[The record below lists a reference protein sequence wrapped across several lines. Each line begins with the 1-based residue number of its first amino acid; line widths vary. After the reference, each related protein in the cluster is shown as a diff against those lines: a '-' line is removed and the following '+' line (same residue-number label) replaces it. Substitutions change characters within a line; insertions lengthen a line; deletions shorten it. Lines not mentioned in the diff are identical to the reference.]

1 MKHEYDLWLVGLSVG
16 VAILAAFTA
25 LTIAARIPH
34 AGPKRVPYWLAGGA
48 FAMGCGIWAMHFIG
62 MLALH
67 LPIPLAYDI
76 PRTGLSL
83 LLAILASALALY
95 LVRCGIDKPLKRHLS
110 ALLMGLGISAMHY
123 VGMSALKM
131 SPPIDYQPGL
141 VLLSLAIAYAASWFA
156 LRTVTVHAPADSL
169 AMPPASAFGR
179 PTAAE
184 QGPANL
190 TSSRQLLGALYMG
203 VAIAGMHYVGMAA
216 ARFDLRSVCLAAP
229 VGLGSGEIAIIVSS
243 LTLMVL
249 IVTLLMLMHDLR
261 LDEQRA
267 HYLKEL
273 EKRNLHLE
281 SEAIRLA
288 ENMTEQI
295 HAGAKRDQLLATIVK
310 QSGDPI
316 LTLDL
321 NRNITSW
328 NQAAADLFGYQAEEI
343 IGRPFSQIEAA
354 SVEMTPDQALFTLRN
369 RDGDLL
375 IASCTSSPLLDEP
388 GIRVGEILT
397 LRDVTEERRAHDQL
411 QLMAL
416 VTENLGEGIMITDQD
431 NRIISV
437 NKAFTTI
444 TGYVLDEVAG
454 KKPSILASGQH
465 NRAFYAAL
473 WDSLIKHGFWRG
485 EVWNRRKDGG
495 LYPEWLS
502 ITALRDAHGQISNY
516 VAIFSD
522 ITQSK
527 EREARIEY
535 LAQHDHLT
543 QLPNRLL
550 LRDRIEQAIAY
561 AHRTGTKVAIL
572 FIDLDRFK
580 LINDTLGHTYG
591 DLLLKEVAERLQN
604 LVREDDTVSRQGG
617 DEFIIMLRNIRNIAH
632 IAHLAD
638 KYLDA
643 LSVEYVIGGHHL
655 HVTPSIG
662 ISLYPDDSSSIEELI
677 QHADTA
683 MYHAKDL
690 GRATYQFYTE
700 KLNAALA
707 ERLAIES
714 ALREAL
720 RTDQLRLFLQPQY
733 RLADKKLVGAEAL
746 LRWQHPTRGLVYP
759 GEFIPIAE
767 DSRLIESIG
776 QWVLNT
782 SLKLLQQWHGDS
794 DLGHLHIAVN
804 ASARQLNNAEFAGQV
819 KTLLDQ
825 HTFQH
830 GNLHIE
836 ITESTLMKDIDRSLA
851 QLQALKNLGLKLA
864 VDDFGTGYSS
874 LNYLKQLPIDML
886 KIDQS
891 FIRGIPD
898 DSHDKT
904 ISLAIISLA
913 HTLQYAVVAEGI
925 ETREQLA
932 FLAQAGCELGQGFHF
947 ARAMPIEEFVR
958 LARGTQA

>member
-1 MKHEYDLWLVGLSVG
+1 MNPEYDPWLVGLSVG

-34 AGPKRVPYWLAGGA
+34 AEPKRVPYWLAGGA
-48 FAMGCGIWAMHFIG
+48 FAMGSGIWAMHFIG

-76 PRTGLSL
+76 PLTALSL
-83 LLAILASALALY
+83 LLAILSSALALH
-95 LVRCGIDKPLKRHLS
+95 LVRCGINKSLKRHFS
-110 ALLMGLGISAMHY
+110 ALLMGMGISAMHY

-131 SPPIDYQPGL
+131 SPSIDYRPGW

-156 LRTVTVHAPADSL
+156 LKTVTPYDIS
-169 AMPPASAFGR
+169 
-179 PTAAE
+179 PTAATVRADDGA
-184 QGPANL
+184 QLARSKL
-190 TSSRQLLGALYMG
+190 ASSRQMLGAVYMG
-203 VAIAGMHYVGMAA
+203 IAIAGMHYVGMVA
-216 ARFDLRSVCLAAP
+216 ARFDPRSVCLAAP
-229 VGLGSGEIAIIVSS
+229 VGLGTGEIAVIVSS
-243 LTLMVL
+243 LTLTVL
-249 IVTLLMLMHDLR
+249 VITLLMLTYDLR

-288 ENMTEQI
+288 EKMTEQI
-295 HAGAKRDQLLATIVK
+295 NASAKRDHLLATIVK

-321 NRNITSW
+321 ARNITSW
-328 NQAAADLFGYQAEEI
+328 NQAATDLFGYQAAEI
-343 IGRPFSQIEAA
+343 IGRPFGLIEATSA
-354 SVEMTPDQALFTLRN
+354 ETTREPALLTLRSQ
-369 RDGDLL
+369 DGTL
-375 IASCTSSPLLDEP
+375 IVASCTSSPLLDEP
-388 GIRVGEILT
+388 GVRVGEILT
-397 LRDVTEERRAHDQL
+397 LRDVTEERRAHSQL

-416 VTENLGEGIMITDQD
+416 VTENLGEGILITDRD
-431 NRIISV
+431 SRIISV

-444 TGYVLDEVAG
+444 TGYALSEVVG
-454 KKPSILASGQH
+454 KRPSTLASGQH
-465 NRAFYAAL
+465 DQAFYAAL
-473 WDSLIKHGFWRG
+473 WDSLNRLGYWRG
-485 EVWNRRKDGG
+485 EIWNRRKDGG

-502 ITALRDAHGQISNY
+502 ITALRDEHGQVSNY

-522 ITQSK
+522 ITQNK

-550 LRDRIEQAIAY
+550 LRDRIEQAIAH
-561 AHRTGTKVAIL
+561 AHRTGSKVAIM

-632 IAHLAD
+632 IAHLAE

-662 ISLYPDDSSSIEELI
+662 ISLYPDDSDSIEELI

-700 KLNAALA
+700 KLNTALA

-714 ALREAL
+714 ALRDAL
-720 RTDQLRLFLQPQY
+720 RNDELKLFLQPQY
-733 RLADKKLVGAEAL
+733 RLADMKLVGAEAL
-746 LRWQHPTRGLVYP
+746 LRWQHPVRGMIYP

-782 SLKLLQQWHGDS
+782 SLDLLQQWDGDS
-794 DLGHLHIAVN
+794 ELGHLHIAVN

-819 KTLLDQ
+819 KAMLEQ
-825 HTFQH
+825 RAFQR

-836 ITESTLMKDIDRSLA
+836 ITESTLMKDIERSLA
-851 QLQALKNLGLKLA
+851 QLQALKDLGLKLA

-874 LNYLKQLPIDML
+874 LNYLKQLPINML

-904 ISLAIISLA
+904 ISLAIINLA
-913 HTLQYAVVAEGI
+913 HTLQYEVVAEGI

-932 FLAQAGCELGQGFHF
+932 FLEQAGCELGQGFHF

-958 LARGTQA
+958 LARSAQA